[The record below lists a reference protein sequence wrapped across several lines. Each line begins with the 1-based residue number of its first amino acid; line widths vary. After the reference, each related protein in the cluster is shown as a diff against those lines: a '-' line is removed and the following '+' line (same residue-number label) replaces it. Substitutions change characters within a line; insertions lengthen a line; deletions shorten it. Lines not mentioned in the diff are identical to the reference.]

1 MEQYLDFVRDVAETG
16 NYKPN
21 RTGVD
26 TVSSFSHSYKI
37 DLSEGFPLL
46 TTKQMSDF
54 RWNSMIHELFWY
66 LSGES
71 HIRNLREETSIWD
84 AWADEE
90 GRIDTSYARFWRRY
104 PMPADNQKDTANGEV
119 WADDPEINEE
129 QYLNDDGT
137 FDQIAYIID
146 CLNNN
151 PSTRRMVLSAWHP
164 GNAAVST
171 LPPCHFTAV
180 FNVQGDT
187 LNTHL
192 TQRSGDIALGIPFN
206 IASYALLT
214 HIVAQ
219 ETGFK
224 VGEFSHQ
231 IVDSHIYC
239 GSGERGEWY
248 GENLDELQEVLAID
262 GPQVAKR
269 YIEDNAPEEETANE
283 DHFPNLLEQLTRDP
297 LERPT
302 IQIADKPLKELQ
314 AEDIKII
321 DYESHGSLSFSVA
334 E

>member
-1 MEQYLDFVRDVAETG
+1 MREYLDFVSDVAQNG

-26 TVSSFSHSYKI
+26 TISSFSHSYKI

-54 RWNSMIHELFWY
+54 RWNSMVHELFWY

-84 AWADEE
+84 AWADEN
-90 GRIDTSYARFWRRY
+90 GGLDTSYARFWRRY
-104 PMPADNQKDTANGEV
+104 PMASEEQKDSSNGEV
-119 WADDPEINEE
+119 WADDESIDAHNF
-129 QYLNDDGT
+129 LNADGT
-137 FDQIAYIID
+137 FDQVAYILY
-146 CLNNN
+146 CLRNK
-151 PSTRRMVLSAWHP
+151 PSTRRMVLTAWHP
-164 GNAAVST
+164 GNATVSS
-171 LPPCHFTAV
+171 LPPCHYTCV

-214 HIVAQ
+214 HLIAQ
-219 ETGFK
+219 ETNYQ

-248 GENLDELQEVLAID
+248 GENLTELQSFISVD
-262 GPQVAKR
+262 GPEVAQEF
-269 YIEDNAPEEETANE
+269 IQSNAPAEKTENE

-297 LERPT
+297 LDRPT
-302 IQIADKPLKELQ
+302 LSITEKPLEKMSAKDIELQ
-314 AEDIKII
+314 N
-321 DYESHGSLSFSVA
+321 YESHGSLSFNVA

>member
-1 MEQYLDFVRDVAETG
+1 MDQYLDFVREVAETG

-46 TTKQMSDF
+46 TTKEMSDF

-104 PMPADNQKDTANGEV
+104 PMPAEDQKDTENGEV
-119 WADDPEINEE
+119 WADDPDIDEE
-129 QYLNDDGT
+129 QFLNEDGT
-137 FDQIAYIID
+137 FDQIAYILW
-146 CLNNN
+146 CLDNKPN
-151 PSTRRMVLSAWHP
+151 TRRMVLSAWHP

-180 FNVQGDT
+180 FNVQGNK

-214 HIVAQ
+214 HLIAQ
-219 ETGFK
+219 EAGLE

-239 GSGERGEWY
+239 GSGERGKWY
-248 GENLDELQEVLAID
+248 GENLEELQQILSVD
-262 GPQVAKR
+262 GPKVAQR
-269 YIEDNAPEEETANE
+269 YIEDEAPAEDNENE

-297 LERPT
+297 LERPE
-302 IQIADKPLKELQ
+302 IQIADKPLEELG
-314 AEDIKII
+314 ADDIEVVG
-321 DYESHGSLSFSVA
+321 YESHGPLSFSVA